1 MVGSFFNVI
10 GSRPRRKCRAADA
23 VLQVLEC
30 RELLAGDVVLQWN
43 DILLDAIRVDRTA
56 PPAASRAMA
65 MVQTAVFDS
74 VNSIGNWY
82 QPYAIDLDVAPD
94 ASLDAAAS
102 QAAHDVLSALF
113 PAQQATFD
121 AALNGIL
128 NGIVDG
134 PQETAGVN
142 VGTTVANHILAL
154 RAHDGSTDVSNYVS
168 GTNPGDWRPTPNGFA
183 PPLLPQWPGVTPF
196 ALNSGSQFRPIAPP
210 DLTSPLYTHDYN
222 EVKEIGSI
230 NSTTRTADQT
240 AIAQFWANGPGTST
254 PPGHWNLIAHTISE
268 DRGLSLKENA
278 RLFAVLN
285 IALADAAITSW
296 DAKYEFDLWRPI
308 TAIREGTT
316 DGNPNTAADATW
328 TPLLN
333 TPPFPT
339 YTSGH
344 STFSGAGAAVLAG
357 FFGTDHIAFTVGS
370 ETNGVADRAYTS
382 FSGAA
387 WESGVSRIYGG
398 IHYGF
403 DNTAGLA
410 SGAAVGIYVNAGF
423 LQERTLATAFITN
436 NRLNVT
442 GTDLSE
448 IIRINRVG
456 SLMNVYSQGRL
467 IGQFKPA
474 DFQSI
479 YVDARGGNDVVIIG
493 PQVTKTTYLY
503 GGDGDDQLHGGSGI
517 DNIWGGNG
525 NDLIFGYAGND
536 VLNGE
541 AGFNTLFGGLGQDTL
556 RGVRGR
562 DILIGGP
569 GRNTILFTNPV

>member
-1 MVGSFFNVI
+1 MMMSIFN
-10 GSRPRRKCRAADA
+10 GFCNRARRKRSIAREAI
-23 VLQVLEC
+23 QVLET

-43 DILLDAIRVDRTA
+43 DILLDAIRTDKTA

-65 MVQTAVFDS
+65 MVHTAVFDA

-94 ASLDAAAS
+94 ASLEAAAS

-113 PAQQATFD
+113 PAQQATFN

-142 VGTTVANHILAL
+142 AGSTVANHILAL
-154 RAHDGSTDVSNYVS
+154 RANDGSTDVVDYVA
-168 GTNPGDWRPTPNGFA
+168 GGNPGDWRPTPSGFA
-183 PPLLPQWPGVTPF
+183 PPVLPQWPGVTPF
-196 ALNSGSQFRPIAPP
+196 ALNSGSQFRPGAPP
-210 DLTSPLYTHDYN
+210 ALNSPLYTFDYN

-254 PPGHWNLIAHTISE
+254 PPGHWNLIAQTVSE
-268 DRGLSLKENA
+268 DEGLSLKENA

-296 DAKYEFDLWRPI
+296 DAKYEFDMWRPV
-308 TAIREGTT
+308 TAIREGAN
-316 DGNPNTAADATW
+316 DGNPLTAPDATW

-344 STFSGAGAAVLAG
+344 STFSGAGAAVLASY
-357 FFGTDHIAFTVGS
+357 FGTDNISFVVAS
-370 ETNGVADRAYTS
+370 ETAGVADRAFTS

-403 DNTAGLA
+403 DNTAGLS
-410 SGAAVGIYVNAGF
+410 SGAAVGLFVESGF
-423 LQERTLATAFITN
+423 LQDRNLADAFVLD
-436 NRLNVT
+436 NRLYVT
-442 GTDLSE
+442 GTEFSE
-448 IIRINRVG
+448 VIRVSRVG
-456 SLMNVYSQGRL
+456 SLMNVYSRGRL
-467 IGQFKPA
+467 IGQFSPA
-474 DFQSI
+474 SFDSI
-479 YVDARGGNDVVIIG
+479 YVDARGGHDLVQVA
-493 PQVTKTTYLY
+493 PQVAKPAFIH
-503 GGDGDDQLHGGSGI
+503 GGDGNDQLHGGGGNDS
-517 DNIWGGNG
+517 IWGDAGH
-525 NDLIFGYAGND
+525 DLIFGYGGND
-536 VLNGE
+536 TLDGGS
-541 AGFNTLFGGLGQDTL
+541 GFNVLFGGLGDDTL
-556 RGVRGR
+556 LGVRGF
-562 DILIGGP
+562 DILIGGL
-569 GRNTILFTNPV
+569 GRNTTLFRNV